1 MIKMKN
7 REKKHLTETKES
19 SVGKTEDPNYAI
31 SSYNLNWHEYVGFK
45 IGEFWNKIYFE
56 NL

>member
-7 REKKHLTETKES
+7 REKKHLTKTKES